1 MSCARDTLWTRTQAP
16 SLFCPRGVKMSSGE
30 FILPDPP
37 REFTQIEWHSY
48 KTIHIR
54 LCESSQGT
62 LGAWTLLEKV
72 WKYVPL
78 QWILMDFD
86 GFWWIL
92 MDFDGFFGSRQNN
105 FSSCCHIEYFCVE
118 AQTQRRESRAFP
130 SPILSVWT
138 QQTTLSQVFSGC
150 VKVILTLW
158 HVCGGGWKPCL
169 HHIHY
174 VLSQRPISKRTKIQ
188 CL

>member
-1 MSCARDTLWTRTQAP
+1 MSCVRDTLWTRTQAP

-48 KTIHIR
+48 KAIHIR

-62 LGAWTLLEKV
+62 LGAWTLLGKV

-92 MDFDGFFGSRQNN
+92 MDFLAVGRIISQAAVTLNI
-105 FSSCCHIEYFCVE
+105 SVWKLKH
-118 AQTQRRESRAFP
+118 REESQGP
-130 SPILSVWT
+130 SPSPS
-138 QQTTLSQVFSGC
+138 SQYEPSKQLYPRSSQDVSRSSWRFGMF
-150 VKVILTLW
+150 V
-158 HVCGGGWKPCL
+158 GWMKALLAPHSLCTK
-169 HHIHY
+169 
-174 VLSQRPISKRTKIQ
+174 QRPISKRTKIQ